1 MKNKE
6 SPSSSNSS
14 TGGSNPMALI
24 AHGYG
29 DDDEE
34 DSGNDENESEEVDH
48 KILKVKEYSQEKN
61 SGTPSND
68 TAHIKHDMKTSL
80 YGYKNR

>member
-1 MKNKE
+1 MKNKK

-14 TGGSNPMALI
+14 TGGSNPIALI

-34 DSGNDENESEEVDH
+34 DSGNDENELQEVDH
-48 KILKVKEYSQEKN
+48 KILTVKEYSQEKN
-61 SGTPSND
+61 SATPSD
-68 TAHIKHDMKTSL
+68 ETTHIKHDMKTSL
-80 YGYKNR
+80 SGSKNR

>member
-1 MKNKE
+1 
-6 SPSSSNSS
+6 
-14 TGGSNPMALI
+14 MALI

-34 DSGNDENESEEVDH
+34 DSGNDENELQEVDH
-48 KILKVKEYSQEKN
+48 KILKVKEYSQENN

-68 TAHIKHDMKTSL
+68 TAHIKHDMKTSFS
-80 YGYKNR
+80 GYKNR

>member
-1 MKNKE
+1 MKNKK

-14 TGGSNPMALI
+14 TGGSNPIALI

-29 DDDEE
+29 DDDE
-34 DSGNDENESEEVDH
+34 SGNDENELQEVDH
-48 KILKVKEYSQEKN
+48 KILKVKEYSQENN

-68 TAHIKHDMKTSL
+68 TAHIKHDMKTSFS
-80 YGYKNR
+80 GYKNR